1 MLVDLLNLL
10 RDIKEERE
18 YSQTQYCG
26 WGTYG
31 DEAIRGCLDAGIPV
45 RLIQRIE
52 RLAYYGYW
60 F

>member
-1 MLVDLLNLL
+1 MLVELLNLL
-10 RDIKEERE
+10 KDIMEERS
-18 YSQTQYCG
+18 YSSTKYCG

-31 DEAIRGCLDAGIPV
+31 DEVIRECLDAGIPA
-45 RLIQRIE
+45 RLIQRVE